1 MSEKIISFSAT
12 EAEYEKIKTNALSE
26 GMSITVYC
34 KEMALS
40 KKPKNLVKNTN
51 IGAYY
56 SILLDKVAKLPRS
69 LGYKFTIQQLL
80 EDEDWYQKET
90 KYIKQALGRQFY
102 SMVYDGKIPGVK
114 LSGEYKIGKS
124 LCYIKN

>member
-1 MSEKIISFSAT
+1 MPEKIISYSVT
-12 EAEYEKIKTNALSE
+12 EIEYEKIKTNALSE
-26 GMSITVYC
+26 GMSVTIYC

-40 KKPKNLVKNTN
+40 EKPKKFVKNTN

-56 SILLDKVAKLPRS
+56 SILLDKVEKLPHS

-80 EDEDWYQKET
+80 EDEDWYQKAT
-90 KYIKQALGRQFY
+90 IYIKQALGRQFY
-102 SMVYDGKIPGVK
+102 SMVLNQKISGVK

-124 LCYIKN
+124 LCYIKK